1 MRGINDEIRSMRYA
15 VWARGVTDCVSRVGG
30 EEKGREYTTGAA
42 RSASETGRKIRYRA
56 TDGTGG
62 ERSMV

>member
-1 MRGINDEIRSMRYA
+1 MRYA

-42 RSASETGRKIRYRA
+42 PVRAKWDAKYGTAQRTAREASADQYGIDS
-56 TDGTGG
+56 
-62 ERSMV
+62 

>member
-1 MRGINDEIRSMRYA
+1 MRYA